1 VTGTGGAGDLYE
13 LLGVRRDATAAEI
26 TRAYHRRA
34 RALHPDTQPGQAGEP
49 AGFRELEEAY
59 RVLHDP
65 GRRAAYDQTLG
76 QATATPAAA
85 AGSRRPAAA
94 WPPSPAG
101 WPAARPPGAALWAGP
116 AQVTPPG
123 PSCPGV
129 TPAGFWL
136 AAALAE
142 YLAGD
147 PGAGPGWGWPW

>member
-1 VTGTGGAGDLYE
+1 MTGTGDAGDLYE
-13 LLGVRRDATAAEI
+13 LLGVRRGATPEEI

-34 RALHPDTQPGQAGEP
+34 RALHPDTQPGEAGEP
-49 AGFRELEEAY
+49 AGFRALEEAY

-65 GRRAAYDQTLG
+65 ARRAAYDQALS
-76 QATATPAAA
+76 QAAATPAPPP
-85 AGSRRPAAA
+85 GRRRPGAACPG
-94 WPPSPAG
+94 PPG
-101 WPAARPPGAALWAGP
+101 WPAARPPGAVLWAGP

-123 PSCPGV
+123 ASSPGV

-147 PGAGPGWGWPW
+147 PGGGPGWGWPW